1 MRVWNFTEMSYHPV
15 WDQTKDELRVTLPN
29 KMFDPAVGN
38 NLFNQYLDQ
47 HLVADE
53 EGLDIMVN
61 EHHASATCLCAS
73 APLMLGA
80 LARQTRKA
88 RLLVLGNPVGNRP
101 DPIRVAEELAMI
113 DVISGGRLETGFV
126 RALPAEIAPANSNPA
141 TLTERYWEAYELI
154 KKAWT
159 SHEGPF
165 SWEGNHFHYR
175 QVNIWPRPLQQPT
188 PPIWFASATPE
199 YGIIAADHDATI
211 ASFFGGPHKTRDLY
225 NVYRKRRS
233 ELGMPRTGTD
243 KFAYLAI
250 IAVGHTQEQGIQR
263 VHKIMDYLKTLG
275 RTGRQFAN
283 PPGFLPTQANVRALK
298 QPPSGP
304 FAFTARNGRVIPTSS
319 ATLEDLSD
327 AGMVFAGDPDS
338 VYRQIADFNAFLG
351 GCGNLLMMS
360 QGGSLEHDEAL
371 DSIRLFA
378 REVLPRLRETPSLAA
393 IDAEVA

>member
-80 LARQTRKA
+80 LARQTKKA

-141 TLTERYWEAYELI
+141 TLT
-154 KKAWT
+154 
-159 SHEGPF
+159 
-165 SWEGNHFHYR
+165 
-175 QVNIWPRPLQQPT
+175 
-188 PPIWFASATPE
+188 
-199 YGIIAADHDATI
+199 
-211 ASFFGGPHKTRDLY
+211 
-225 NVYRKRRS
+225 
-233 ELGMPRTGTD
+233 
-243 KFAYLAI
+243 
-250 IAVGHTQEQGIQR
+250 
-263 VHKIMDYLKTLG
+263 
-275 RTGRQFAN
+275 
-283 PPGFLPTQANVRALK
+283 
-298 QPPSGP
+298 
-304 FAFTARNGRVIPTSS
+304 
-319 ATLEDLSD
+319 
-327 AGMVFAGDPDS
+327 
-338 VYRQIADFNAFLG
+338 
-351 GCGNLLMMS
+351 
-360 QGGSLEHDEAL
+360 
-371 DSIRLFA
+371 
-378 REVLPRLRETPSLAA
+378 
-393 IDAEVA
+393 